1 MRTTELLRLARKTLK
16 GRWAVLPAA
25 GIAIAAF
32 CLCFAGTAILGV
44 HTEKSEPY
52 EIEVSAGEGKSLTD
66 ANADAIA
73 QIEDVTAA
81 TAVLKVPVIL
91 KAGTFQA
98 PLTLTG
104 LDSVYIEERFLYGGV
119 YPPDSVMPYI
129 VLNEAA
135 CRQFAVKEGDT
146 ASESARI
153 DWLNESIAV
162 EMGEG
167 IKPGTARVCG
177 ILEEQEDAEIPM
189 AYVSLASAKAL
200 LKQCGQAADYTAILA
215 RVTDIGSA
223 EKVSGE
229 IMALGLTVNN
239 STKELQAGWN
249 RSLEQSAYLAA
260 TGAFGLLC
268 AGVLLAAWR
277 KISRLENCAAWETL
291 KTLGMSARMQRRLFA
306 AQAGITAVTGT
317 AIGIAV
323 SLALPYFLFAEASEI
338 MFKLQPPA
346 LAVVISAALC
356 MLTTLSAFALVRDT
370 ARMSGQRSVEQ

>member
-44 HTEKSEPY
+44 HAEKSEPY
-52 EIEVSAGEGKSLTD
+52 EIEVSSGEGKGLTD
-66 ANADAIA
+66 ANADAVA
-73 QIEDVTAA
+73 KIEDVTAA

-104 LDSVYIEERFLYGGV
+104 LDSVYIEERFLYGGA

-129 VLNEAA
+129 VLNESA

-162 EMGEG
+162 EMGEDA
-167 IKPGTARVCG
+167 KPVTARVCG
-177 ILEEQEDAEIPM
+177 ILEEQEDTEIPM
-189 AYVSLASAKAL
+189 AYVSLACAKAL
-200 LKQCGQAADYTAILA
+200 LKQSGQAADYTAILA
-215 RVTDIGSA
+215 RVTDIGCA

-229 IMALGLTVNN
+229 IMALGLTVTN
-239 STKELQAGWN
+239 STAELQTGWN
-249 RSLEQSAYLAA
+249 QRLEQSAYLAA

-306 AQAGITAVTGT
+306 AQAVITAVTGK

-323 SLALPYFLFAEASEI
+323 SLALPSFLFAEASEV

-346 LAVVISAALC
+346 LAVLISAALC
-356 MLTTLSAFALVRDT
+356 MLTTLSAFALVRDN
-370 ARMSGQRSVEQ
+370 AHMSGQRSVEH